1 MITYQNRRDKR
12 YLDTLRNML
21 SIDALVANAVE
32 LPFGNEYRHIEGKTY
47 QKRCDI
53 AFIGLSANTLFDRT
67 NRYLS
72 SDGVMVDKME
82 EIFKRHDDFM
92 KANIWLRIRCLL
104 LYPYSTHALSIIN
117 AESNVRRCAMIGECV
132 HPSMQRKMHVSQDQF
147 YASSLYNGQ
156 KNTLNLIQEWMEKYN
171 WKNRRGNSISV
182 RFTPVSPNLCGLI
195 VNNKAFC
202 DSYILAKERRGH
214 KRLVFSSPLTEI
226 DRQEDDLAFRSLEN
240 HLNYLWQLN
249 ITLDCGDATQY
260 EWGKQDSLG
269 SINRPNSITFFDK
282 SARLVKRGYITEK
295 ESNNWRL
302 MTKKQFDRYIALPT
316 EDNPHEKIFIS
327 CSWKADTHG
336 NMEPNEIASNIEKW
350 LKEDITESIPKL
362 LPVIMRGDVGD
373 DLSQT
378 LYNLL
383 DTSML
388 GIVLLTDDVQI
399 KDEQGMIVERSS
411 RTNVYHEL
419 GYLMGRLEDR
429 DSYFQGRKK
438 VFIALEKGVKI
449 ATNVGVKLHAPIES
463 GEELKARKAEVSLT
477 QSCYLYT
484 RILVWLN
491 ESSLLLEKQVF
502 QNALASHKLRIN
514 EAGRELEKGD
524 QNRMIEN
531 INKLIAHLKSKN
543 TIAV

>member
-1 MITYQNRRDKR
+1 MITYQNRRDRR
-12 YLDTLRNML
+12 YLDTLKSML
-21 SIDALVANAVE
+21 SIDALMANAVE
-32 LPFGNEYRHIEGKTY
+32 LPTGYRHIEDRTY
-47 QKRCDI
+47 EKRCDI
-53 AFIGLSANTLFDRT
+53 AFIGFSANTLFDRT
-67 NRYLS
+67 NRYLP
-72 SDGVMVDKME
+72 SDGVMVDEME
-82 EIFKRHDDFM
+82 EIFKRHEDFTS
-92 KANIWLRIRCLL
+92 ANIWLRIRCLL

-117 AESNVRRCAMIGECV
+117 AESNVRRCAMMGECV
-132 HPSMQRKMHVSQDQF
+132 HPSVQRKMHVSEDQF

-171 WKNRRGNSISV
+171 WENRRGNSMSV

-195 VNNKAFC
+195 VNDKAFC

-214 KRLVFSSPLTEI
+214 KRLVFSSPLVEI
-226 DRQEDDLAFRSLEN
+226 DRREDDLAFRSLEN

-260 EWGKQDSLG
+260 EPGKQDSLG
-269 SINRPNSITFFDK
+269 SINRPHSITFFDK
-282 SARLVKRGYITEK
+282 AARLVKRGYITEK
-295 ESNNWRL
+295 QSHNWRL

-327 CSWKADTHG
+327 CSWKADRHG

-350 LKEDITESIPKL
+350 LKEDITESIPNL

-399 KDEQGMIVERSS
+399 KDEHGAVVERSS

-419 GYLMGRLEDR
+419 GYLMGRLGEKG
-429 DSYFQGRKK
+429 SYFQEQNK
-438 VFIALEKGVKI
+438 VFIALENGVKI
-449 ATNVGVKLHAPIES
+449 ATNVGVKFHAPIES
-463 GEELKARKAEVSLT
+463 GEELKGRNADASLT
-477 QSCYLYT
+477 QSFYLYT
-484 RILVWLN
+484 RILAWLN
-491 ESSLLLEKQVF
+491 EASLLLETQVF
-502 QNALASHKLRIN
+502 HNALSSHKLRIN
-514 EAGRELEKGD
+514 EAGKELDKGD
-524 QNRMIEN
+524 QNRMIEG
-531 INKLIAHLKSKN
+531 INKLLAHLKSKN
-543 TIAV
+543 TVTV